1 MAAFEKAG
9 HWRQVFTV
17 TAQLNTAPPETM
29 AIARRIAS
37 QSNAA
42 WHALGPYREVHA
54 IKVIV

>member
-37 QSNAA
+37 Q
-42 WHALGPYREVHA
+42 Y
-54 IKVIV
+54 KVQGMLVS